1 MNVTELKA
9 KIKDGDI
16 GGVYIFAG
24 EEDYLKKYYAD
35 EMAKIAAP
43 DEAFALFNKQLFEG
57 EDIDFQALREA
68 IASPPM
74 FSDRKLVE
82 HRYPDLDHTS
92 EAERR
97 ALEELADFTA
107 EYPYA
112 TVIFVVSQDLFDAG
126 TVKRPSKLAARLS
139 KKINLVNFEKS
150 SDSQLAAWLRRH
162 FDHLGVA
169 ITPGVPE
176 ALIFRSG
183 HSMQVLKNE
192 VDKLA
197 AYALARANGPLSE
210 KDVALVASPT
220 SECDAFALSGAIADK
235 SRQKALDAL
244 YDMQLRRLDANAIL
258 ATLSRAFNETATVA
272 FLLAEGKDAADIERI
287 LGWNAYKIKICIA
300 SARRFGQDRLSEALS
315 RIRELDAASKS
326 GGIAGMAPIEM
337 FICEFI

>member
-24 EEDYLKKYYAD
+24 EEDYLKKFYAAQ
-35 EMAKIAAP
+35 MAKIAAP

-57 EDIDFQALREA
+57 EDIDFAAIKEA
-68 IASPPM
+68 VSSPPM
-74 FSDRKLVE
+74 FSDRKLIE
-82 HRYPDLDHTS
+82 HRYPDLEHTS
-92 EAERR
+92 ESERK
-97 ALEELADFTA
+97 ALEELADLCA

-112 TVIFVVSQDLFDAG
+112 TVLFVVSADLFDAG
-126 TVKRPSKLAARLS
+126 TVKRPSRLAARLS

-150 SDSQLAAWLRRH
+150 TDAQLVAWLRRH
-162 FDHLGVA
+162 FEHLGVKVSA
-169 ITPGVPE
+169 GVPE

-183 HSMQVLKNE
+183 HSMQVLKGE

-197 AYALARANGPLSE
+197 AYAAARSLPVLTE
-210 KDVALVASPT
+210 HEVALVASPT
-220 SECDAFALSGAIADK
+220 SECDAFALSGAIADR
-235 SRQKALDAL
+235 SRQKALEAL

-272 FLLAEGKDAADIERI
+272 FLLSEGKDAQDIEKL
-287 LGWNAYKIKICIA
+287 LGWNAYKIKICIS
-300 SARRFGQDRLSEALS
+300 SARRFGQERLAEALG
-315 RIRELDAASKS
+315 RLRELDAASKS
-326 GGIAGMAPIEM
+326 GGITGMAPIEM